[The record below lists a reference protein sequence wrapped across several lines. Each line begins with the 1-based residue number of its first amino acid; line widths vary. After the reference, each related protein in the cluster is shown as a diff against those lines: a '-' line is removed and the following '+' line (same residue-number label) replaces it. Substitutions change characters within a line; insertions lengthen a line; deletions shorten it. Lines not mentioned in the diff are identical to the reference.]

1 MIPTNNNLPEDQI
14 NIQNTVPRSVTTI
27 SGLSNIDYGANYDQI
42 MNDIYGLDLSNG
54 LPSEF
59 LETHNFLSIFENVVF
74 NKDNSLNQ
82 LVLDKAL
89 GLKTDSKSTKSCQT
103 TSVLNA
109 YAFNTENGITGK
121 NILNVL
127 QKNSNGTFGKGG
139 IVGTDGGLESIWG
152 LGYYMGKELGT
163 KQYITAGDEKIIPPN
178 ILVNMSVGAIF
189 GLQRNESGQD
199 DHYVY
204 RNWSVTI
211 DPMNHTRSAASEYT
225 DYSCRPLFWV
235 NY

>member
-1 MIPTNNNLPEDQI
+1 MSELKI
-14 NIQNTVPRSVTTI
+14 NIQHLVPESITTL
-27 SGLSNIDYGANYDQI
+27 SGLSSIEYGANYDQI

-59 LETHNFLSIFENVVF
+59 LETHNFNLRFENTVF
-74 NKDNSLNQ
+74 NKNNPLNQ
-82 LVLDKAL
+82 LLLDKAL
-89 GLKTDSKSTKSCQT
+89 GLTTTPSSTKSCQT
-103 TSVLNA
+103 TAVI
-109 YAFNTENGITGK
+109 YAWAVNTENGITGK

-211 DPMNHTRSAASEYT
+211 DPMDHTRSAASEYT
-225 DYSCRPLFWV
+225 DYSCRPLFWA